1 MFCLFARDAYRLV
14 DQQLPCSRKV
24 VALAE
29 VSTHPA
35 VRPNCTA
42 RPTKIVG
49 TCHTKKKSG
58 IHRMKPRTAPYFR
71 WLLGPAPFPHPCTFS
86 HPTTIHT
93 PTAGILRG
101 PPPLWAASLT
111 HADLAYFFSSLF
123 SCCSSRS
130 PLLFPSRSNSH
141 SFNNLLTLSRP
152 ADYGA
157 AALPSP
163 ILFFELQ
170 FVHFLHDNPRAPL
183 SLLQSFLPPVHSIQ
197 FNSTRLH
204 CSQPC
209 TPAASSQLRN
219 HVQKS

>member
-1 MFCLFARDAYRLV
+1 MYCPTNKNRRHSSHKKKTWDSSDETTYRTVLQV
-14 DQQLPCSRKV
+14 ASRPCSFPSSLHF
-24 VALAE
+24 LAPNHHPH
-29 VSTHPA
+29 TH
-35 VRPNCTA
+35 CWY
-42 RPTKIVG
+42 
-49 TCHTKKKSG
+49 S
-58 IHRMKPRTAPYFR
+58 PRT
-71 WLLGPAPFPHPCTFS
+71 
-86 HPTTIHT
+86 
-93 PTAGILRG
+93 
-101 PPPLWAASLT
+101 PPLWAASLT

-197 FNSTRLH
+197 INSTRLH

>member
-1 MFCLFARDAYRLV
+1 MSSISTGLSDPLGTRSDVVFCLFARDAYRLV

-101 PPPLWAASLT
+101 PPPPLGSFLNPRR
-111 HADLAYFFSSLF
+111 LGVLLFFPLLLLLF
-123 SCCSSRS
+123 SIAIIVSFSFQ
-130 PLLFPSRSNSH
+130 FP
-141 SFNNLLTLSRP
+141 
-152 ADYGA
+152 
-157 AALPSP
+157 
-163 ILFFELQ
+163 
-170 FVHFLHDNPRAPL
+170 FV
-183 SLLQSFLPPVHSIQ
+183 
-197 FNSTRLH
+197 
-204 CSQPC
+204 
-209 TPAASSQLRN
+209 
-219 HVQKS
+219 